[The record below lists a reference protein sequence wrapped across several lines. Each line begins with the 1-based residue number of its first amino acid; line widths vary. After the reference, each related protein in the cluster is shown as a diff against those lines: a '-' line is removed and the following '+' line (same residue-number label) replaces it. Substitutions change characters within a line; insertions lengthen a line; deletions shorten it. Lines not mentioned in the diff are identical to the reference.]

1 VLVIGLLV
9 AALALNGVRYFITW
23 PASPKAY
30 EEFFVAET
38 HAGELIQRLVAQPE
52 IQAGGYQIY
61 VPAGAAT
68 SDVLRYLTSGIRLE
82 TFAHSRL
89 TTPAG
94 EHALLVDI
102 GEQTNDPQALRL
114 ALGDGAMLLGIG
126 PISPLSGQP
135 EWTIYGRGPAAAQ
148 AVARAMA
155 H

>member
-1 VLVIGLLV
+1 
-9 AALALNGVRYFITW
+9 VRYFVTW

-38 HAGELIQRLVAQPE
+38 HASEVIRRLVAQPE

-61 VPAGAAT
+61 VPAGALT

-82 TFAHSRL
+82 TFAHNRL

-94 EHALLVDI
+94 EHALLIDV
-102 GEQTNDPQALRL
+102 GEQISDSQALRRE
-114 ALGDGAMLLGIG
+114 LGDGATLLGTG
-126 PISPLSGQP
+126 PISPLSGKP

-148 AVARAMA
+148 AVARALA